1 MSWLYRFFGAIN
13 NHKQIRL
20 NSQQSHSVST
30 ALLREDAMGVIAVFN
45 LLFVLLATIPVIA
58 ISALIISI
66 STIDIIISLLLIIL
80 SILISGILIL
90 NLIIR

>member
-1 MSWLYRFFGAIN
+1 MNRFYRFFEAIN
-13 NHKQIRL
+13 NKEIVRL

-30 ALLREDAMGVIAVFN
+30 ALLLEDAMGVFAVFN
-45 LLFVLLATIPVIA
+45 SLFIFLATLPVIA
-58 ISALIISI
+58 LSAIIFSV

>member
-1 MSWLYRFFGAIN
+1 MNWLYRFFEAFN
-13 NHKQIRL
+13 NNEQNRL

-30 ALLREDAMGVIAVFN
+30 ALLREDAIGVIAVFN

-66 STIDIIISLLLIIL
+66 STIDIIIGLLLIIL